1 MKPMSIIGG
10 FLGARAKARGRMAFG
25 ITAAYTG
32 IRVFRRITR
41 AANKPALSFKVKPGE
56 VYEIRGTR
64 RGQ

>member
-1 MKPMSIIGG
+1 MKPISIVGG

-25 ITAAYTG
+25 LTAAYTG

-41 AANKPALSFKVKPGE
+41 VANKPALSFKVKPGE